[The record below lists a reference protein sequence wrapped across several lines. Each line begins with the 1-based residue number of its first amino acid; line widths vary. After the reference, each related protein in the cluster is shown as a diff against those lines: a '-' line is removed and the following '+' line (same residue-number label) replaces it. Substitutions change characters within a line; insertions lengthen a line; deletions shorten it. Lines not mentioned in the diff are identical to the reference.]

1 MKSILLPLAL
11 VALIVQ
17 FDNAFA
23 AEPSASLS
31 QVADRALTQGE
42 DAKLNAG
49 FARMLGLK
57 TEQPLLLK
65 RLQFEKEGATN
76 VLNVLLK
83 DRNTIILSERRQ
95 SLATFYLTDRAGN
108 LVKAV
113 VNDGAISNGGLTN
126 LTRAAAMAGFDR
138 QKKLWS
144 QQKAN

>member
-11 VALIVQ
+11 VALIVP
-17 FDNAFA
+17 FNNAFA
-23 AEPSASLS
+23 PEPPASLS

-49 FARMLGLK
+49 FARILGLK

-76 VLNVLLK
+76 VLHVLLK
-83 DRNTIILSERRQ
+83 DRNTIILSERRR

-108 LVKAV
+108 LIKAV
-113 VNDGAISNGGLTN
+113 VNDSAISNGGLTN
-126 LTRAAAMAGFDR
+126 LTGATATAGFDR

-144 QQKAN
+144 QQQAN